1 VAGCGRPEAESAV
14 SQLEMAQRV
23 NVAIRIVFHWGAT
36 APVQFRL
43 KQIKYSKK

>member
-36 APVQFRL
+36 RPSAIPFKTDKIIQ
-43 KQIKYSKK
+43 K